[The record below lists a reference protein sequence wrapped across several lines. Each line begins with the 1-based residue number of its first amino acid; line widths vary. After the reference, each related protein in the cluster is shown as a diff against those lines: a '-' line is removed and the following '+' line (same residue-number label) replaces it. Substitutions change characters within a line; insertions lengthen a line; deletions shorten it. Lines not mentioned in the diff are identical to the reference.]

1 MAVQFDMLEGREDR
15 SSFARWVVPA
25 LLVSLLL
32 HAMLYHWAGMVT
44 VRGMSTAYY
53 DTIVPRTFRIERVE
67 IDPALLEPEPSRDP
81 VPAMAPQP
89 VKLPEERIS
98 FERLMGGAPES
109 AAAPP
114 IPQPSEAVLPS
125 DAPPGLAATLEAAEA
140 SGAQSLLED
149 TRSLLESLL
158 TDKPSPNALDLPE
171 DFAPDA
177 FAASTLAPPGTPP
190 ADGAHPGFSNLDNLL
205 ASTGPLTPETAPI
218 LMPTDLLFDYD
229 SDQMR
234 IEAVESLAKLGTL
247 IGRNPQATFLIE
259 GHTDSF
265 GSDAYNLELSTR
277 RAGSVRDWLIL
288 EMGIPPERL
297 EIRGLGKSR
306 LIAPPT
312 GTIEDQ
318 QINRRVEIVIRA
330 AGE

>member
-1 MAVQFDMLEGREDR
+1 MAVRFDMLEGREDQPP
-15 SSFARWVVPA
+15 FVRWVLPA
-25 LLVSLLL
+25 LVVSLFL
-32 HAMLYHWAGMVT
+32 HAMVYHWAGMVT

-53 DTIVPRTFRIERVE
+53 DTIVPRTFRLERVE
-67 IDPALLEPEPSRDP
+67 IDPSLLEPEPSPDP
-81 VPAMAPQP
+81 VAAMAPQP
-89 VKLPEERIS
+89 VDLPEERIA
-98 FERLMGGAPES
+98 FERPAGEAPEF

-114 IPQPSEAVLPS
+114 ILQPHDADRPS
-125 DAPPGLAATLEAAEA
+125 DARAGLAATLEAAGA
-140 SGAQSLLED
+140 SGAQSHLED
-149 TRSLLESLL
+149 THSLLESLL
-158 TDKPSPNALDLPE
+158 TDTPSPNAIDLPE
-171 DFAPDA
+171 AFAPDA
-177 FAASTLAPPGTPP
+177 STASQLPPPGPI
-190 ADGAHPGFSNLDNLL
+190 AGGNHPGFSNLDELL
-205 ASTGPLTPETAPI
+205 AATGPLTSETAPI

-265 GSDAYNLELSTR
+265 GSDSYNLDLSTR
-277 RAGSVRDWLIL
+277 RAGSVRDWLVL
-288 EMGIPPERL
+288 EMGIRPERL

-312 GTIEDQ
+312 GSIEDQ

-330 AGE
+330 AGQ